1 MGKMQCA
8 LKQLLSTEGMLS
20 ERTLRVPRADDV
32 GRSHFSH
39 EVQDVYR
46 QLGGIRPS
54 FPLNLGC
61 WDMEFEGIAIELD
74 ECLHFNR
81 YRAITLASI
90 AYTQLSRFPLS
101 NYQRYCSHYEDE
113 CLRGGG
119 YGGKWSNPSC
129 VAQFGAAS
137 PPKDLTQNGSPR
149 WRQRAFYD
157 FVKDLSPLIIGVTVI
172 RVAVWDT
179 VVEDGYSRTVAEVL
193 TAPSHA
199 SGAALASLLRERGT
213 QGVPF

>member
-1 MGKMQCA
+1 MGKMQGA
-8 LKQLLSTEGMLS
+8 LKQLLSAEGMLS
-20 ERTLRVPRADDV
+20 ERTLRVPKADDV
-32 GRSHFSH
+32 RGSPFRD

-46 QLGGIRPS
+46 QLGGIIKPA
-54 FPLNLGC
+54 FPLNLGR
-61 WDMEFEGIAIELD
+61 WDLEFAGIAIELD

-81 YRAITLASI
+81 YRAVTLASS
-90 AYTQLSRFPLS
+90 AYRQLSGFPLS
-101 NYQRYCSHYEDE
+101 NYRRYCSHYEDE

-157 FVKDLSPLIIGVTVI
+157 FVRDLSPLIIGVNVI

-179 VVEDGYSRTVAEVL
+179 IVEDGYSRTVAEVL

-199 SGAALASLLRERGT
+199 SGAALASLLRQRGT
-213 QGVPF
+213 